1 MEDFLINPNIAYL
14 LLVIGFVLAGLAI
27 LNPGTGLLEIGA
39 IFALLLAGWEVYAL
53 GVNLWALIVMLLG
66 IVPFVLAV
74 RRGGNRYL
82 LAISFFAL
90 VLGSWFLFPAENW
103 WQTAINPLLLI
114 FVSILTIGFLWL
126 VTVKVVEA
134 EARRPTHDLEGL
146 IGAIGEARTNIRD
159 EGSVQVAGELWTAR
173 SQEPIPLNS
182 QIRVVGREGFIL
194 LVEAVDEAGKEA
206 SGS

>member
-27 LNPGTGLLEIGA
+27 INPGTGVLEIAA
-39 IFALLLAGWEVYAL
+39 IFILLLAGWEVYIL
-53 GVNLWALIVMLLG
+53 GVNLWALVVMLLG

-82 LAISFFAL
+82 LALSFGAL
-90 VLGSWFLFPAENW
+90 VVGSWFLFPAESW
-103 WQTAINPLLLI
+103 WQTALNPLLFI
-114 FVSILTIGFLWL
+114 VVSGLTIGFLWL

-134 EARRPTHDLEGL
+134 ESIRPTHDLDGL
-146 IGAIGEARTNIRD
+146 IGQIGETRTNLRN

-173 SQEPIPLNS
+173 SQEPIPQNRPV
-182 QIRVVGREGFIL
+182 RVIGREGFIL
-194 LVEAVDEAGKEA
+194 LVEAAGEAGN
-206 SGS
+206 STGNI